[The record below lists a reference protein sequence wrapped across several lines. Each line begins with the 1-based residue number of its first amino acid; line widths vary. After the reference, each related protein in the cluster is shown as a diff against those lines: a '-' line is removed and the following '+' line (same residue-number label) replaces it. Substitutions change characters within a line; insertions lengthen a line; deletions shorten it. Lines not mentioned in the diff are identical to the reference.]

1 MNPKDF
7 VSRNQWSM
15 HLNHKVGEGCRD
27 GAVTGKLGKPQI
39 LPQHER
45 QEPKERVMSPEQEP
59 GELVLLI

>member
-1 MNPKDF
+1 
-7 VSRNQWSM
+7 M